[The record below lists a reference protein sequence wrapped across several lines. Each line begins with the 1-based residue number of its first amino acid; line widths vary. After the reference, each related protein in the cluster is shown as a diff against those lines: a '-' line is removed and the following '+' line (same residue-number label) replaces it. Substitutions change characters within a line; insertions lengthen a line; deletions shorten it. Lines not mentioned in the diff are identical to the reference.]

1 MGYLT
6 RRCVLKK
13 RLLSDKLNL
22 SMQLEILRLLLRLAN
37 EQGVSACKTLSE
49 VWRKGQ
55 EQWSWDL
62 GKNVAKR

>member
-1 MGYLT
+1 
-6 RRCVLKK
+6 
-13 RLLSDKLNL
+13 
-22 SMQLEILRLLLRLAN
+22 MQLEILRLLLRLAN

-62 GKNVAKR
+62 GKDVAKR